1 VSNTTQTADLEGV
14 MRLDS
19 SQVLGSLQLAGAVVT
34 ARGSG
39 LRHAARVPA
48 TGLVGAV
55 ALGYAAS
62 RYTARRPSQTPA
74 FGHTAFLAINE
85 REVALIKTGGGGLK
99 NGTAEVLARMPRSE
113 VTMAAVSR
121 GFLRSNLTI
130 SFADGGTW
138 EFEVSP
144 FIRSMIVRIVRA
156 LGY

>member
-1 VSNTTQTADLEGV
+1 
-14 MRLDS
+14 M
-19 SQVLGSLQLAGAVVT
+19 LGSPQLAGAVVT

-48 TGLVGAV
+48 TGLVGSV
-55 ALGYAAS
+55 AIGYAAS

-74 FGHTAFLAINE
+74 FGRTAFLAVNE
-85 REVALIKTGGGGLK
+85 REVALIKTGASGVHGRLV
-99 NGTAEVLARMPRSE
+99 EVLGRMPRSE
-113 VTMAAVSR
+113 VTMATVSR

-144 FIRSMIVRIVRA
+144 FIRRTIVRIVLA

>member
-1 VSNTTQTADLEGV
+1 

-19 SQVLGSLQLAGAVVT
+19 SQVLGSPQLAGAVVT

-55 ALGYAAS
+55 
-62 RYTARRPSQTPA
+62 
-74 FGHTAFLAINE
+74 
-85 REVALIKTGGGGLK
+85 
-99 NGTAEVLARMPRSE
+99 
-113 VTMAAVSR
+113 SR
-121 GFLRSNLTI
+121 GYLRSNLTVT
-130 SFADGGTW
+130 FADGGSW

-144 FIRSMIVRIVRA
+144 FVRSMIVRIVRV

>member
-1 VSNTTQTADLEGV
+1 
-14 MRLDS
+14 M
-19 SQVLGSLQLAGAVVT
+19 LGSQQLAGAVVT

-74 FGHTAFLAINE
+74 FARTAFLAVNE
-85 REVALIKTGGGGLK
+85 REIALIKTGASGVHGRLV
-99 NGTAEVLARMPRSE
+99 EVLGRMPRSE
-113 VTMAAVSR
+113 VTGAAVSR

-144 FIRSMIVRIVRA
+144 FIRSTIARIAHA
-156 LGY
+156 LGH